1 MPRYRLATWLRRGLE
16 AAVVAA
22 IVAIASLAG
31 HRLAAGG
38 GTYALP
44 GGPAGALTLAPAVLA
59 LGSLATA
66 YPIAMSPTRS
76 DAVFGAIV
84 GFLVAAD
91 FTIILS
97 PTPIILA
104 DESQLPGGALVG
116 LLATAPAIV
125 GIITSQLVTPL
136 GFGRRAGAG
145 AAIASAV
152 VAAAVL
158 AYVAAQ
164 R

>member
-22 IVAIASLAG
+22 VVAIASLAG
-31 HRLAAGG
+31 NRLSAGG
-38 GTYALP
+38 SDYAIPTGL
-44 GGPAGALTLAPAVLA
+44 AGAVVLAPAVVA
-59 LGSLATA
+59 LGALATA

-76 DAVFGAIV
+76 DAVFGAVV
-84 GFLVAAD
+84 GFLVGAD
-91 FTIILS
+91 LTIILS
-97 PTPIILA
+97 PAAIILPGG
-104 DESQLPGGALVG
+104 SQLPGGALVG

-125 GIITSQLVTPL
+125 GIIASQVVTPL

-145 AAIASAV
+145 AAILASV
-152 VAAAVL
+152 VAALVL
-158 AYVAAQ
+158 AFVAAQ

>member
-1 MPRYRLATWLRRGLE
+1 MRRYRLATWLRRGLE
-16 AAVVAA
+16 AAIVAA

-31 HRLAAGG
+31 NRLAAGG

-44 GGPAGALTLAPAVLA
+44 LGVAGALTLAPAVLA
-59 LGSLATA
+59 LGALATA

-76 DAVFGAIV
+76 DAVFGAVV

-91 FTIILS
+91 LTIILS
-97 PTPIILA
+97 PAAIILP

-116 LLATAPAIV
+116 LLAAAPAIV
-125 GIITSQLVTPL
+125 GIAASQVVTPL

-145 AAIASAV
+145 AAILSAI
-152 VAAAVL
+152 VAGGIL
-158 AYVAAQ
+158 AFVAAQ
-164 R
+164 S

>member
-1 MPRYRLATWLRRGLE
+1 MRRYRLATWLRRGLE
-16 AAVVAA
+16 AAIVAA

-31 HRLAAGG
+31 NRLSAGG

-44 GGPAGALTLAPAVLA
+44 IGLAGGLTLAPAVLA
-59 LGSLATA
+59 LGALATA

-76 DAVFGAIV
+76 DAVFGAVV

-91 FTIILS
+91 LTIILS
-97 PTPIILA
+97 PTPIILP
-104 DESQLPGGALVG
+104 DDSQLPSGALVG
-116 LLATAPAIV
+116 LLAIAPAIV
-125 GIITSQLVTPL
+125 GIIASQVVTPL

-145 AAIASAV
+145 AAIASAI

-158 AYVAAQ
+158 AFVAAQ